1 MGRLNALEFTYEDQL
16 ECSIFNLK
24 QMLNDATESVCEER
38 QSVEVEMYITYLG
51 YIDSVL
57 MGIKDYIKEQKEIN
71 DYKEVTLKENEYKEI
86 LKKRSE
92 LVKIIKEDTD
102 IFKYFNFAE
111 QVINKVP
118 SLLKFNVIYNEIS
131 ARREDLST
139 GIDFI
144 DTYNHGLSDY
154 LFTRFEN
161 MDEIF
166 YKYHNELKELRLN
179 NDQSVTRPA
188 LTKKTEGLN
197 ESFYKHQLWIYA
209 HNLKCILDDSTIAA
223 YEERQFLEVEM
234 YITHLGYI
242 DSVLMGIKDYIK
254 GKKGINGY
262 KEVTLKENE
271 YKEILKKRFELVKII
286 KEDTDIFKYF
296 NFAEQVVNK
305 VPSFLEFGIIYNEIF
320 TGREDLS
327 AGIDFINAYNKGLTK
342 YSFTRFEDM
351 NEIFNEC
358 YDELSEYYSNNKK
371 LKNSAILTRRI
382 D

>member
-1 MGRLNALEFTYEDQL
+1 
-16 ECSIFNLK
+16 
-24 QMLNDATESVCEER
+24 MLNDATESVCEER

-111 QVINKVP
+111 QV
-118 SLLKFNVIYNEIS
+118 
-131 ARREDLST
+131 
-139 GIDFI
+139 
-144 DTYNHGLSDY
+144 
-154 LFTRFEN
+154 
-161 MDEIF
+161 
-166 YKYHNELKELRLN
+166 
-179 NDQSVTRPA
+179 
-188 LTKKTEGLN
+188 
-197 ESFYKHQLWIYA
+197 
-209 HNLKCILDDSTIAA
+209 
-223 YEERQFLEVEM
+223 
-234 YITHLGYI
+234 
-242 DSVLMGIKDYIK
+242 
-254 GKKGINGY
+254 
-262 KEVTLKENE
+262 
-271 YKEILKKRFELVKII
+271 
-286 KEDTDIFKYF
+286 
-296 NFAEQVVNK
+296 VNK

-327 AGIDFINAYNKGLTK
+327 AEIDFINAYNKGLTK